1 MDKFIDIK
9 GYEGLYAINENG
21 EVWSYRRNK
30 ILRHRRNNTGYAQ
43 VGLSKNGKQKLF
55 LVHRLIAETFVLN
68 PNNYKLVEFIDKN
81 SANLRADNLRWA
93 AVPHGAKVMCE
104 ETGEVFPSI
113 AAARAATGA
122 SHICDCL
129 CGKFSRSGG
138 LHWKKVRE

>member
-43 VGLSKNGKQKLF
+43 VGLSKNGKQKHY
-55 LVHRLIAETFVLN
+55 LVHRLIADAFVSN
-68 PNNYKLVEFIDKN
+68 PNNYELVEFIDRDIT
-81 SANLRADNLRWA
+81 NLRADNLQWV
-93 AVPHGAKVMCE
+93 AVPHGSKVMCE
-104 ETGEVFPSI
+104 ETGEVFLSI

-122 SHICDCL
+122 SHIYDCL
-129 CGKFSRSGG
+129 CGRFSSSGR
-138 LHWKKVRE
+138 LHWKRVLE